1 MVAWYWLLI
10 TLATGFVAGFLI
22 TAKRKEELATW
33 EKGHIKAVYAKATS
47 TEKDVLTKIE
57 AVRKAL

>member
-1 MVAWYWLLI
+1 MIWWILLALVA
-10 TLATGFVAGFLI
+10 GFVAGFLVA
-22 TAKRKEELATW
+22 AKRKEELATW
-33 EKGHIKAVYAKATS
+33 EKGHIKAIYAKATS